1 MSVLKLK
8 KDDGT
13 WEEINTIQGPAG
25 PQGPQGE
32 TGPAGPQ
39 GPQGEVPNLATVATS
54 GSYNDL
60 IDKPDISGGASTA
73 TEVSFDDT
81 TAQIGKTNVQEAIE
95 YLADESVDSTSV
107 QQQIDTNLFD
117 IYGNSEY
124 KNPQG
129 NYYFFNPEEI
139 YKITPND
146 GLDISSPLY
155 MWKAAGLEPWNA
167 LNRVIIVKWERDSQF
182 FDVDTAESRPRGCTL
197 LKNHYY
203 LLDLHK
209 MPKGSIYDLQYWGER
224 NDYQDNRNLTAKDTT
239 NATFLPRII
248 YSRLTGMNQDL
259 GYCYIY
265 DITPYFQIAQHEQE
279 IATLKA
285 QVATLL
291 NNNPTTVA

>member
-1 MSVLKLK
+1 MSVLKLR

-13 WEEINTIQGPAG
+13 WEEINTIQGPAGPQGPQGPQGLIGPQGETGPAG

-60 IDKPDISGGASTA
+60 IDKPDISGGASA
-73 TEVSFDDT
+73 ASEVSFDDT

-139 YKITPND
+139 YKITPDD
-146 GLDISSPLY
+146 GL
-155 MWKAAGLEPWNA
+155 
-167 LNRVIIVKWERDSQF
+167 
-182 FDVDTAESRPRGCTL
+182 
-197 LKNHYY
+197 
-203 LLDLHK
+203 
-209 MPKGSIYDLQYWGER
+209 
-224 NDYQDNRNLTAKDTT
+224 
-239 NATFLPRII
+239 
-248 YSRLTGMNQDL
+248 
-259 GYCYIY
+259 
-265 DITPYFQIAQHEQE
+265 
-279 IATLKA
+279 
-285 QVATLL
+285 
-291 NNNPTTVA
+291 